1 MADPVETM
9 DETAQQ
15 SIHDRSVIDHLVATF
30 HAEARAAEPVRDRTP
45 ALYDQIRRE
54 WPADLTL
61 GTRR

>member
-1 MADPVETM
+1 MVDSVETM

-15 SIHDRSVIDHLVATF
+15 SVHDHSLIEHLVATF
-30 HAEARAAEPVRDRTP
+30 HAEASPTEPMRDRTP

-54 WPADLTL
+54 WPADLAL

>member
-1 MADPVETM
+1 MANPTETM

-30 HAEARAAEPVRDRTP
+30 HSEASLTEPVRDRTP

-54 WPADLTL
+54 WPADLAL